1 MDDFTRSITLGSS
14 RLQHE
19 ELVQQSAVVMRLG
32 MMLMASGASAYRVK
46 SSMAR
51 LARAVGLTEHHAQVS
66 FTEISTTSYAK
77 GFYRT
82 EISEQRAV
90 GINAHRID
98 ALGEFVSA
106 LPSQISPAV
115 ANRTLDRIEAL
126 PKLYAPWLL
135 ALIAG
140 IACAAFAFMNRG
152 GLLECT
158 VVFFAACAGQF
169 LRSQLLHR
177 HINHMAVWI
186 LCGVLSAGLYIAVMT
201 GFSSAGLISADHM
214 VGFISSVLFLV
225 PGFPLVT
232 GMLDLARMD
241 ISAGLSRL
249 TYVVLMLMSASF
261 AIWLLSFLFDVPLS
275 TAPDLGLPVL
285 ALVALQII
293 ASFCAAVG
301 FAMLFNATPLAC
313 TWAGVIAALVNPAR
327 VWLTDAG
334 LAPQLSVAIAAF
346 VAGLLAEVIAPLHHR
361 QISRVSLSVPA
372 VVTMVPGVLFYMSMA
387 HFSNGDVTSALAGMV
402 QVILVFA
409 AIGMGLAA
417 ARLMMDKNW
426 LYDCDTQKLGSLR
439 ADQHMR

>member
-1 MDDFTRSITLGSS
+1 MDDYTRSITLGSS

-32 MMLMASGASAYRVK
+32 MMLMAAGASAYRVK

-66 FTEISTTSYAK
+66 FTEISTTSYSK

-106 LPSQISPAV
+106 LPPSISPQV
-115 ANRTLDRIEAL
+115 AGRTLERIEAL
-126 PKLYAPWLL
+126 PKLYSPWLL
-135 ALIAG
+135 AVVAG

-152 GLLECT
+152 GPLECA
-158 VVFFAACAGQF
+158 VVLFAAGIGQF
-169 LRSQLLHR
+169 LRSHLLHR

-186 LCGVLSAGLYIAVMT
+186 LCALLSAGLYIAVMT
-201 GFSSAGLISADHM
+201 GFSTAGLISSDHM

-249 TYVVLMLMSASF
+249 TYVVLMLTSASF

-275 TAPDLGLPVL
+275 TAP
-285 ALVALQII
+285 ALEISAALMMVLQII
-293 ASFCAAVG
+293 ASFCAAFG

-313 TWAGVIAALVNPAR
+313 AWAGVIAALVNPAR
-327 VWLTDAG
+327 VWLADVG
-334 LAPQLSVAIAAF
+334 LAPQLAVAIAAF
-346 VAGLLAEVIAPLHHR
+346 AAGLLAEVIAPLHHR
-361 QISRVSLSVPA
+361 QISRISLSVPA

-402 QVILVFA
+402 QVILLFA

-417 ARLMMDKNW
+417 ARLIMDKNW
-426 LYDCDTQKLGSLR
+426 LYDRDTQNLGSIS
-439 ADQHMR
+439 ADQHTR

>member
-152 GLLECT
+152 GLLECL
-158 VVFFAACAGQF
+158 CR
-169 LRSQLLHR
+169 LRRS
-177 HINHMAVWI
+177 VSS
-186 LCGVLSAGLYIAVMT
+186 LSAT
-201 GFSSAGLISADHM
+201 S
-214 VGFISSVLFLV
+214 
-225 PGFPLVT
+225 
-232 GMLDLARMD
+232 
-241 ISAGLSRL
+241 
-249 TYVVLMLMSASF
+249 
-261 AIWLLSFLFDVPLS
+261 
-275 TAPDLGLPVL
+275 
-285 ALVALQII
+285 
-293 ASFCAAVG
+293 
-301 FAMLFNATPLAC
+301 
-313 TWAGVIAALVNPAR
+313 PA
-327 VWLTDAG
+327 
-334 LAPQLSVAIAAF
+334 
-346 VAGLLAEVIAPLHHR
+346 H
-361 QISRVSLSVPA
+361 
-372 VVTMVPGVLFYMSMA
+372 
-387 HFSNGDVTSALAGMV
+387 
-402 QVILVFA
+402 
-409 AIGMGLAA
+409 
-417 ARLMMDKNW
+417 
-426 LYDCDTQKLGSLR
+426 
-439 ADQHMR
+439 